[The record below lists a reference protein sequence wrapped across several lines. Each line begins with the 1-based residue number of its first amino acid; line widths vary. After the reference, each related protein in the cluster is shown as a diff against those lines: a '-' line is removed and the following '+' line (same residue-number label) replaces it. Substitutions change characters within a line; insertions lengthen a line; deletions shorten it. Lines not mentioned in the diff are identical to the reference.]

1 MDTLR
6 IIVLVIVMGFGFIT
20 PVYAYDHCSENS
32 KSCTLAIFPH
42 SNYKQLL
49 ITYKSVLEDLSLIL
63 DTRVKLV
70 STRTMSEFSFKLD
83 KNAYDMALMGSGQ
96 YISHGYEA
104 GYLPLA
110 SREGSLKTRL
120 FVKSS
125 SEIHSYDDLK
135 GRRLGFMEVNTTTW
149 YSANILLQKYNVSK
163 KDIELVKLGSQ
174 QACAHALAINKV
186 EACFFAV
193 ANLGI
198 IQQQN
203 VNIDVKPIG
212 DTLRVNNPVYAV
224 HPNMP
229 IAIIDEIKA
238 YFLSREGYVAV
249 NDADFSEFRD
259 AISALKK

>member
-6 IIVLVIVMGFGFIT
+6 IIVLVIAMGFGFIT
-20 PVYAYDHCSENS
+20 PVYAYDHCSESS

-70 STRTMSEFSFKLD
+70 STRTMSDFAFKLD
-83 KNAYDMALMGSGQ
+83 RHAYDIALIGSGQ
-96 YISHGYEA
+96 YISHGFAA
-104 GYLPLA
+104 GYMPLA
-110 SREGSLKTRL
+110 SREGSLETRL
-120 FVKSS
+120 FVKSGS
-125 SEIHSYDDLK
+125 DIHSYDDLK
-135 GRRLGFMEVNTTTW
+135 GRRLGFMALNTTTW
-149 YSANILLQKYNVSK
+149 YSASILLQKHNVSK
-163 KDIELVKLGSQ
+163 KDIALVELGSQ

-193 ANLGI
+193 VNLAI

-212 DTLRVNNPVYAV
+212 NSLKVNNPVYAA

-229 IAIIDEIKA
+229 VAVVDEIKA
-238 YFLSREGYVAV
+238 YLLSREGYVAV
-249 NDADFSEFRD
+249 NDTDFSEFRD
-259 AISALKK
+259 AISKLKK